1 MKAPL
6 FRPLGDRLLIR
17 HPAAAEQIRGGVLIP
32 ESAREQPRE
41 ATVVARGPGR
51 RNKQG
56 VLAGLAVGV
65 GDKVYVAAY
74 GGAEVVLQ
82 GEKYRVVREEDIL
95 GVLA

>member
-6 FRPLGDRLLIR
+6 FRPLGDHLLIR
-17 HPAAAEQIRGGVLIP
+17 HPAAAEQVRGGVLIP
-32 ESAREQPRE
+32 ESAREQPQE
-41 ATVVARGPGR
+41 ATVVALGPGR

-56 VLAGLAVGV
+56 VIAGFVVAVGDTV
-65 GDKVYVAAY
+65 FVAAY

-82 GEKYRVVREEDIL
+82 GQKYRVVREDDLL